1 MQKTTS
7 PHIKTSKHRRIIS
20 ALIEAGVQIPEA
32 DKSGSITL
40 NFKGGELK
48 SCETRTVGQI

>member
-1 MQKTTS
+1 MQTTS